1 MARSTR
7 WGPDD
12 IGDLT
17 GRTVLITGANSGIG
31 YEAAVELAAHGALV
45 VLGCRDQVKGEVA
58 ADRIVGYSPKAAVEV
73 LTVDLAS
80 QASVR
85 RAADRFLADH
95 ARLDVLVNNAGIM
108 GTPFSLS
115 EDGFELQFATNHLGP
130 FALTGRLLELLLTTS
145 GSRVVTVSSH
155 MHHVGHLN
163 FSNLQG
169 LEHPYGRWPAYGNT
183 KLANLAF
190 TYELERRLRAADAPT
205 IAVAVHPG
213 WARTPS
219 CSGPSRDGTVRFD
232 ERVEGLIGR
241 LGQSAAGGARPTL
254 YAATAPGVRGGEFYG
269 PAHAAQ
275 LFGPPKRVRSVR
287 RSRRPA
293 DLERLWAVS
302 EELTGVHYPWVAGI
316 AAS

>member
-1 MARSTR
+1 MTASGR

-45 VLGCRDQVKGEVA
+45 VLGCRDKVNGEVA

-73 LTVDLAS
+73 LPIDLAS
-80 QASVR
+80 QASVH

-108 GTPFSLS
+108 GTPFALS

-130 FALTGRLLELLLTTS
+130 FALTGLLLDLLLTTG

-155 MHHVGHLN
+155 MHRVGHLD
-163 FSNLQG
+163 FANLQG
-169 LEHPYGRWPAYGNT
+169 LEHPYGRWIAYGNT

-190 TYELERRLRAADAPT
+190 TYELDRRLREAGAPT

-213 WARTPS
+213 WARTELFRPE
-219 CSGPSRDGTVRFD
+219 PRDTAVGFD

-254 YAATAPGVRGGEFYG
+254 YAATAPGVAGGDYVG
-269 PAHAAQ
+269 PAHAVQ

-287 RSRRPA
+287 RSRRPE
-293 DLERLWAVS
+293 DLERLWAAS
-302 EELTGVHYPWVAGI
+302 EELTGVHYRFTAGVATP
-316 AAS
+316 